1 MKKLITVLLTLVL
14 LSGCTP
20 RSLVEGSE
28 ATYYGTVTD
37 RAMSSTSYDKYG
49 RPYINILTDTDETM
63 CFWSTK
69 KDDRIPTEIR
79 VGDYVRIESA
89 IEDES
94 GYLIV
99 VSITK
104 LNCEIT

>member
-1 MKKLITVLLTLVL
+1 MKKFFATLLIVVL
-14 LSGCTP
+14 LSGCTS

-28 ATYYGTVTD
+28 AIYYGTVTD
-37 RAMSSTSYDKYG
+37 KAMSSTPYDKYG
-49 RPYINILTDTDETM
+49 RPYINILTDIGETM
-63 CFWSTK
+63 CFWSTT
-69 KDDRIPTEIR
+69 KDNRIPTEIH
-79 VGDYVRIESA
+79 VGDYVEIESA

-104 LNCEIT
+104 LEL

>member
-1 MKKLITVLLTLVL
+1 MKKFFATLLMVVL
-14 LSGCTP
+14 LSGCTS

-28 ATYYGTVTD
+28 AIYYGTVTD

-49 RPYINILTDTDETM
+49 RPYINILTDVGESM
-63 CFWSTK
+63 GFWSTK
-69 KDDRIPTEIR
+69 KDNHIPNEVH
-79 VGDYVRIESA
+79 VGDYVKIESA

-94 GYLIV
+94 GHLIV

>member
-1 MKKLITVLLTLVL
+1 MKRLIAVLLIALL
-14 LSGCTP
+14 LSGCTS

-28 ATYYGTVTD
+28 AIYYGTVTD

-63 CFWSTK
+63 CFWSTT
-69 KDDRIPTEIR
+69 KDDRIPTGIH
-79 VGDYVRIESA
+79 VGDYVEIESA
-89 IEDES
+89 TENET
-94 GYLIV
+94 GYLVV

-104 LNCEIT
+104 LEL

>member
-1 MKKLITVLLTLVL
+1 MKKLFATLLMVVL
-14 LSGCTP
+14 LSGCTS

-28 ATYYGTVTD
+28 AIYYGTVTD

-49 RPYINILTDTDETM
+49 RPYISILTDTGETM

-69 KDDRIPTEIR
+69 KDDRIPTEVH

-89 IEDES
+89 IEDET
-94 GYLIV
+94 GYLVV
-99 VSITK
+99 VSVTP
-104 LNCEIT
+104 L